1 MVDVLVPTQAVPSL
15 LGRYMR
21 GWVCHTDIFSG
32 EVLLLVF
39 DLNAELLYVR
49 RHFLSV
55 CSRPLSCIN
64 LGRICSA
71 CIKGEVRL
79 GVASKAVLAN
89 L

>member
-39 DLNAELLYVR
+39 DLNAELEPFIISYLFVA
-49 RHFLSV
+49 
-55 CSRPLSCIN
+55 
-64 LGRICSA
+64 GR
-71 CIKGEVRL
+71 
-79 GVASKAVLAN
+79 
-89 L
+89 

>member
-39 DLNAELLYVR
+39 GLNAELEPFIISYLFVA
-49 RHFLSV
+49 
-55 CSRPLSCIN
+55 
-64 LGRICSA
+64 GR
-71 CIKGEVRL
+71 
-79 GVASKAVLAN
+79 
-89 L
+89 